1 MRWEGRSPRPC
12 RSNGGRREE
21 GGGANWWGLA
31 NQVACGAIYPPNWG
45 QPVGGGG
52 RGWETTCGVGCAGD
66 CKWKCSGL
74 VCGPE
79 RQGGE
84 SGIIH
89 TRSADKDKSPPQA
102 GRQHEEGWART
113 LNCLLVRAARHTLP
127 FSAISLSRKVRCW
140 SGKGQLIPGRRA
152 QWRARG
158 QVRCHNRSPG
168 WSGAG
173 TRRTLPCHRT
183 RVAGRPWEEMAGSQ
197 WGPFRARTAQ
207 GSRLQQQG
215 GGEPWEAG
223 RWNHNKHKSP
233 AASAGALQRTR
244 LSFARAGHCRQLRR
258 VPLSSQHLLQLLTP
272 AEADEHSPRS
282 EHVPRTNAISR
293 RPCEA
298 GAIRRRGSTG
308 KLDLKGIFKP
318 KNKRMDLPDH

>member
-1 MRWEGRSPRPC
+1 MQVEVQWPGLRPRAPRWGKRHHPHQK
-12 RSNGGRREE
+12 RRQ
-21 GGGANWWGLA
+21 GQVTSTGGATA
-31 NQVACGAIYPPNWG
+31 R
-45 QPVGGGG
+45 G
-52 RGWETTCGVGCAGD
+52 RLGTH
-66 CKWKCSGL
+66 
-74 VCGPE
+74 PE
-79 RQGGE
+79 L
-84 SGIIH
+84 
-89 TRSADKDKSPPQA
+89 SA
-102 GRQHEEGWART
+102 
-113 LNCLLVRAARHTLP
+113 VRAARHTLP

-152 QWRARG
+152 QWRAQG

-173 TRRTLPCHRT
+173 TLPCHRT

-282 EHVPRTNAISR
+282 EHVLRTNAISR